1 MKKHYGILVL
11 LCACLICL
19 AFLGGLYLG
28 RNLTGSGILV
38 SASPA
43 VTQSAT
49 PESTATSLRATE
61 ASNLPSKPIDI
72 NSASLSELQ
81 TLPGIGPVLAQRILD
96 YREENGYYASVADL
110 VNVNGIGVKRLEGIL
125 DFITVGG

>member
-28 RNLTGSGILV
+28 RNLTGPGILV
-38 SASPA
+38 SVSPTA
-43 VTQSAT
+43 TQSAVPAGT
-49 PESTATSLRATE
+49 TNSPSATE
-61 ASNLPSKPIDI
+61 ASFSSSTLINI
-72 NSASLSELQ
+72 NSATLSELQ

-96 YREENGYYASVADL
+96 HREENGLFSSVADL
-110 VNVNGIGVKRLEGIL
+110 TKVNGIGAKRLEAIL
-125 DFITVGG
+125 DYITVGG